1 MGLGITAC
9 AYCFCK
15 KYHLCQAG
23 KYNGVK
29 SILNRHYCFYGGFQ
43 VVDLIIT
50 ELKNH
55 MTCYKFEWSHWFE
68 LQHSDWR
75 ANLVKDFVFT
85 NKFSTNEST

>member
-29 SILNRHYCFYGGFQ
+29 SILNRYYCFYGGFQ

-75 ANLVKDFVFT
+75 ANLVKDFVC
-85 NKFSTNEST
+85 K